1 MTVVS
6 NGRRQPR
13 MACNYPASCEGARGR
28 VRAECTNLSLGGA
41 FLDGA
46 QLPVG
51 SLTTVTISVPGNPS
65 LTISAQVRHHT
76 ISPRG
81 MGVQFFRL
89 EPAQVELLQ
98 TLCGSEES

>member
-1 MTVVS
+1 MPVVS
-6 NGRRQPR
+6 GERRQPR
-13 MACNYPASCEGARGR
+13 MACHYPASCEGARGR
-28 VRAECTNLSLGGA
+28 VRADCTNLSLGGA

-51 SLTTVTISVPGNPS
+51 SLTTVTITVPGRS
-65 LTISAQVRHHT
+65 TLTISAQVRHHT

-98 TLCGSEES
+98 SICSTEEG